1 MTEGAGCAIIDA
13 YSQMTVSVSGMRKI
27 FDARGCAEGR
37 GRRPAGCDLLLLSI
51 LGETFAR
58 FLCTDDTAGDR
69 AADGAAGG
77 VILVARDTRP
87 TGRWAA
93 GAVMHGIR
101 CAGEAAA
108 GVLPSDVRTPA
119 DVAGVYLGVL
129 PTPQL
134 LAYSAAAAAEGCVGW
149 IMITAS
155 HNPVGYNGLKFGRA
169 DGRVLGPQAAR
180 EFIGMCKSVI
190 DTPEYLTGR
199 ARRAGDRIR
208 PVRAVGESTGG
219 GGAISTGK
227 PAETRRAY
235 HRQIEQVLAG
245 LHTCRNWDD
254 YCDAVKPVD
263 VTVCVDYNGSA
274 RAASLDKEIFA
285 ELGITV
291 RAFADRIGAIRRPI
305 EPEGPA
311 LDYIRGRVAG
321 IGRRS
326 TGAPVLGVLY
336 DNDGDRGNIVYYD
349 RRAGRAE
356 ALVPQQLFALMA
368 DIALAGDRQ
377 RNPGG
382 AAACIVANDATSAR
396 IESIAETYGAQVVRC
411 EVGEANVIAATE
423 KLRAQGRRVVLA
435 GEGSNGGVILA
446 PSQVRDPL
454 LMLLY
459 ITHALRYRDEA
470 QTGAPAPGAPAAPG
484 ESPEL
489 AERIGALP
497 RYQTT
502 LVTDA
507 GARIT
512 IAPADPAGEAGTG
525 GGAAAARTRYCLGLC
540 SELQNNR
547 PLAAALGGDAHRE
560 VEITLYVGTKAIEIY
575 SGAIKRLV
583 SLSPAQQQEEFMDRA
598 DGTPPG
604 GLRVTFRDAD
614 KRALAALWW
623 RGSGTEPVVRS
634 IVDVAGDNHDLYRQL
649 QEINN
654 RLVLSSFS

>member
-1 MTEGAGCAIIDA
+1 M
-13 YSQMTVSVSGMRKI
+13 
-27 FDARGCAEGR
+27 
-37 GRRPAGCDLLLLSI
+37 
-51 LGETFAR
+51 
-58 FLCTDDTAGDR
+58 
-69 AADGAAGG
+69 
-77 VILVARDTRP
+77 ILVARDTRP

-101 CAGEAAA
+101 CAGEEDG
-108 GVLPSDVRTPA
+108 GVLPGGVRTPA
-119 DVAGVYLGVL
+119 DVTGVYLGVL

-190 DTPEYLTGR
+190 DTPEYLT
-199 ARRAGDRIR
+199 RRAERGRRIR

-219 GGAISTGK
+219 GAIASGK
-227 PAETRRAY
+227 PAASRLAY
-235 HRQIEQVLAG
+235 HQQIEQVLAG
-245 LHTCRNWDD
+245 LHTCRSWDD

-291 RAFADRIGAIRRPI
+291 RAFSDRVGAIRRPI

-321 IGRRS
+321 VGRRS

-349 RRAGRAE
+349 RRTGRAE

-377 RNPGG
+377 RNPRGA

-411 EVGEANVIAATE
+411 EVGEANVIAAAE

-435 GEGSNGGVILA
+435 GEGSNGGIILA

-459 ITHALRYRDEA
+459 ITHALRYRDGA
-470 QTGAPAPGAPAAPG
+470 QTGAPAPG

-489 AERIGALP
+489 AERIENLP

-512 IAPADPAGEAGTG
+512 IAPAGTAGEGGTG

-547 PLAAALGGDAHRE
+547 PLAAALGGDAHGE
-560 VEITLYVGTKAIEIY
+560 VEITLYVGTKVIEIY
-575 SGAIKRLV
+575 SGAIKRLI
-583 SLSPAQQQEEFMDRA
+583 SLSPAQQREEFTDRA
-598 DGTPPG
+598 DGAPPG

-654 RLVLSSFS
+654 RLVLSSFSD